1 MIKKCNII
9 SIGKINKKLIIIL
22 LGGIFYAGT
31 ILIEEQSAIFGD
43 DKSESEKES
52 NHPIIYTLMQ
62 SLSLTLSFI
71 LLIFYY
77 KKNKGKN
84 SQTSAFINENNFRDK
99 ENIHKAKISW
109 KEKLL
114 WILLVA
120 VIDFISLVFSNIYS
134 IDNDDYVGIMHINII
149 YLAIFSYLILK
160 MKLYKH
166 HYLCIIVIL
175 AKSLIFATIC
185 GLFGDFNNDDI
196 KCLIVYLTTEFA
208 FSFTYV
214 MFKYYMIIKYIHS
227 YEIMFFQGLIESI
240 LSIITLIITT
250 KYDYID
256 NFSKFIDKVT
266 KKEIFIIISWIIINF
281 VYMTIFYKTIEIFN
295 QFYLFISVL
304 LSEYI
309 IFFIE
314 IKEYNSWQ
322 IVCNIFLML
331 ICSFMIL
338 VFVEIIE
345 LNFCGLSDMTTKN
358 IELRAQLDCL
368 DNNNEING
376 ENDDNKS
383 SFIDLKDYTYDV
395 GRISISERPTSKS
408 INV

>member
-22 LGGIFYAGT
+22 LGGIFYTGT
-31 ILIEEQSAIFGD
+31 ILIEEQSAIFGGN
-43 DKSESEKES
+43 ESET

-71 LLIFYY
+71 FLIFYY
-77 KKNKGKN
+77 KKIKGKN
-84 SQTSAFINENNFRDK
+84 SQTKVPINEVNFRDK

-166 HYLCIIVIL
+166 HYLCIIVIF
-175 AKSLIFATIC
+175 AKSLIFASIC
-185 GLFGDFNNDDI
+185 GLFDDFNSDDTV
-196 KCLIVYLTTEFA
+196 CLIVYLATELA

-214 MFKYYMIIKYIHS
+214 MFKYYMIIKYIHT

-240 LSIITLIITT
+240 LGIITLIVTT
-250 KYDYID
+250 KLGVID
-256 NFSKFIDKVT
+256 DFFDFKNNVKS
-266 KKEIFIIISWIIINF
+266 KEIIILVSWIITNF
-281 VYMTIFYKTIEIFN
+281 VHMTILYKTIEIFN
-295 QFYLFISVL
+295 QFYLFIFAL
-304 LSEYI
+304 LPEYI
-309 IFFIE
+309 IFFVKIE
-314 IKEYNSWQ
+314 TYKIYQ
-322 IVCNIFLML
+322 IICNIFLML
-331 ICSFMIL
+331 ISSFMIL

-345 LNFCGLSDMTTKN
+345 LNFFGLSYMTKRN
-358 IELRAQLDCL
+358 IELRAQLDSL
-368 DNNNEING
+368 DNYNNAINS
-376 ENDDNKS
+376 NKTFDNS
-383 SFIDLKDYTYDV
+383 LIDLKDYTYDV
-395 GRISISERPTSKS
+395 NNKNETFSSKTTKS
-408 INV
+408 FGE